1 MGGLVDNS
9 GNARGR
15 KPDTWLDSCPAFS
28 RPLCGELR
36 ELILRWAPDLTESI
50 KWGSLCF
57 SGHKLVC
64 ALGAFQKH
72 AGLTFFRGTELP
84 DPARLFNQGE
94 GNTNIRTIRLTSLE
108 RLDRAALRRLLHAA
122 VELDARPDIPPLPPR
137 KREPWP
143 VPAFFTTALKTN
155 KKAATFFASLAPT
168 YQREYL
174 VWLTTAKREET
185 RAQRLG
191 QTLAALAAGRK
202 WAQRKLG

>member
-9 GNARGR
+9 KQVRG
-15 KPDTWLDSCPAFS
+15 KTPDAWLGSCPAFS
-28 RPLCGELR
+28 QAICGELR
-36 ELILRWAPDLTESI
+36 ELILRWEPDLTESI

-57 SGHKLVC
+57 SGYKAVC

-72 AGLTFFRGTELP
+72 VSFVFFRGTELA
-84 DPARLFNQGE
+84 DPAELFYQGE
-94 GNTNIRTIRLTSLE
+94 GNTNIRTVRVTSLE
-108 RLDRAALRRLLHAA
+108 RLNRPALQRLLHAA
-122 VELDARPDIPPLPPR
+122 VKLDACVDIPPLPPR

-143 VPAFFTTALKTN
+143 VPDFFTEALKSQ

-185 RAQRLG
+185 RAQRLK
-191 QTLAALAAGRK
+191 QTLAALAKGKK
-202 WAQRKLG
+202 WAQRKEA